1 MLKLISE
8 LEEKIYPVTKK
19 DIKRFNSYKDIIQ
32 CMKIFGVD
40 FSNLHIKIDMQSK
53 IPLNIVF
60 EKTKDMGDYS
70 FKMNI
75 SFGSIDLFKTIN
87 TNVILT
93 SAYKND
99 ISTESFNYVYDYD
112 DFTKLMN
119 IMTGEFG
126 NSFTTLFNLC
136 NESKNNEKDIEN

>member
-8 LEEKIYPVTKK
+8 LEEQIYPVTKK
-19 DIKRFNSYKDIIQ
+19 DRQRFDSYKDIIQ

-40 FSNLHIKIDMQSK
+40 FSNLQIKIDMQSK
-53 IPLNIVF
+53 TPINIVF

-93 SAYKND
+93 ASYKND
-99 ISTESFNYVYDYD
+99 ISTESFNYVYDYY
-112 DFTKLMN
+112 DFPKLMN
-119 IMTGEFG
+119 IMTDEFG
-126 NSFTTLFNLC
+126 NSFTSLFNLC
-136 NESKNNEKDIEN
+136 NESKNNEKENEN

>member
-8 LEEKIYPVTKK
+8 LEEQIYPVTKK
-19 DIKRFNSYKDIIQ
+19 DRQRFDSYKDIIQ

-53 IPLNIVF
+53 TPINIVF
-60 EKTKDMGDYS
+60 EKTKEMGDYS

-75 SFGSIDLFKTIN
+75 SIGSIDLFKTIN

-93 SAYKND
+93 SSYKNE
-99 ISTESFNYVYDYD
+99 ISTESCNHIFDYYD
-112 DFTKLMN
+112 FSKLMN
-119 IMTGEFG
+119 IMTGDFG
-126 NSFTTLFNLC
+126 NSFTSLFNLC
-136 NESKNNEKDIEN
+136 NESKNNEKENEN